1 MKNILMLCL
10 ICALYAQSHEALAQ
24 VRKLKEKSMITG
36 KNMTITIEGNYKE
49 ITSTPMR
56 TQPIF
61 LYRRNADGLSLGNV
75 CAEQTMEMY
84 GFRYEIV
91 PERHNIS
98 RTRYFF
104 HNAWADIKL
113 FFNNGPF
120 WKARAQ
126 KIINKCRQMS
136 GDYVED

>member
-1 MKNILMLCL
+1 MKNVGILLLLCL
-10 ICALYAQSHEALAQ
+10 VGITNHEAFAQ

-36 KNMTITIEGNYKE
+36 KNMTITIEGNYKA
-49 ITSTPMR
+49 ITTTPMK
-56 TQPIF
+56 TQPVF
-61 LYRRNADGLSLGNV
+61 LYRRDADGLSLGNV

-98 RTRYFF
+98 RARYFF